1 MGLLHDI
8 GKIAVDEAL
17 LNKNGTFTNEERKN
31 IEQHPAVGYRILNL
45 FDDTIDLAEGVLYH
59 HENWDGSGYPIG
71 ARGEEIPRQARILR
85 VAETYDALRG
95 AFHSSA
101 MSPEEALAEIERHSG
116 GMFDPEI
123 VRIFVGMMSGA
134 K

>member
-1 MGLLHDI
+1 M
-8 GKIAVDEAL
+8 
-17 LNKNGTFTNEERKN
+17 
-31 IEQHPAVGYRILNL
+31 P
-45 FDDTIDLAEGVLYH
+45 
-59 HENWDGSGYPIG
+59 
-71 ARGEEIPRQARILR
+71 ARGEGIPRLGRRLR

-101 MSPEEALAEIERHSG
+101 MSSEEALAEIERHSG

-123 VRIFVGMMSGA
+123 VKVFIGMMSGA